1 MCNRRKEKDMRS
13 ATNGHKVNITID
25 RDVEDWAREKAQ
37 EENRTFSNFVE
48 TVMKKYK
55 KAVEEDKS

>member
-1 MCNRRKEKDMRS
+1 MCNRRKEKEIMRP

-25 RDVEDWAREKAQ
+25 RDVEEWAREKAQ
-37 EENRTFSNFVE
+37 EENRTFSNFIE

-55 KAVEEDKS
+55 KAVDIC